1 MTQNARAVPKRTRLN
16 RGDRRSLILDMAA
29 AIVLSEGKKAATV
42 ERVARSM
49 NVSKGLLYQH
59 FESRELMLAAIVERE
74 IDVLVDKGAFAALR
88 DGDSFDARLRASL
101 RLLFAYVDERGPL
114 LQIVV
119 SEREVVAEL
128 SSRAK
133 TIWAQVNGCVR
144 DLISGAYRLPPTIL
158 GDAVELTIA
167 IAAQSARKVAER
179 AARAALAEDLAVNM
193 ITGGLSSLEA
203 QYA

>member
-1 MTQNARAVPKRTRLN
+1 MSQPVRTAPKRTRLT
-16 RGDRRSLILDMAA
+16 RDDRRSMILDMAGT
-29 AIVLSEGKKAATV
+29 IVLSEGKKAATV

-74 IDVLVDKGAFAALR
+74 IDVLIDKGAFAALR
-88 DGDSFDARLRASL
+88 DGESFDAGLRAAL
-101 RLLFAYVDERGPL
+101 RLLFDYIDERGPL

-128 SSRAK
+128 SGRAR
-133 TIWAQVNGCVR
+133 TIWAQVNGSVR
-144 DLISGAYRLPPTIL
+144 DLILKAYRLPPAIL

-179 AARAALAEDLAVNM
+179 AARPALAEDLAVNM
-193 ITGGLSSLEA
+193 ISGGLRSLET